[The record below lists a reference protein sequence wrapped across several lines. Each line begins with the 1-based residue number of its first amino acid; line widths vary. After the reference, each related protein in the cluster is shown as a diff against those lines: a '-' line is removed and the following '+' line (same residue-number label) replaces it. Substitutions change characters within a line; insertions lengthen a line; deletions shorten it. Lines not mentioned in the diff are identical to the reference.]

1 MLRHFLFFLAAFYI
15 ANSMKGV
22 KQNSKLNSTQHEHKT
37 SKTVLFISSN
47 HRPDHFRM
55 NSAFANVLAK
65 QYNLHFVILNSKNEK
80 ESEIKQFKQEYGKKI
95 FEKKDFIE
103 KQKNMKYESAF
114 FDVMDTGALFLFAEL
129 EIKNVFAI
137 NNNPLMPYQFEYVGK
152 SIPHRVPEFYSTEM
166 DFWRR
171 YYFTDYYTIRA
182 KYEITAKYDKLT
194 EICKSIHSRMNKMY
208 KNWEI
213 KYYNFLQTLQNN
225 EIFNEIPVKLNDKKG
240 NEENILFKYKN
251 ILEQRLEKF
260 KDSKGIMKENIWSNV
275 LQLLE
280 KLLKIKGN
288 INDIFGLLIMHGGFL
303 CDTEHASELKN
314 KLKRLEDHKWTK
326 FLEDLESEIK
336 NKKITDI
343 DYILRE
349 YPQFLEKQLKH
360 QIEDKLENEV
370 FYFRLYKFSEMLM
383 KFEVENNE
391 DYILT
396 MFFIFFEKLYE
407 RENET
412 LTISQLYKNIKAIF
426 INSDEM
432 IDFPLGDSKPDNLYY
447 VGGFHLDIEQIKKD
461 RIAMKVFNKIYGKTL
476 ELVNSN
482 SKIGKYDFIYDCKIK
497 ENMEIDGIED
507 QLADYKTKLKNPVLM
522 EYYHDEKS
530 KLEISVGI
538 IEETIKNIQIKKNK
552 CGFYEDFKQT
562 IYNEINQLKK
572 EKLKL
577 FEDLKQSGGEIE
589 KLDFYKK
596 SLNGLKHQME
606 NQKIL
611 GAKIEK
617 LKEENQKYT
626 QEMEYLIENN
636 KDVQNN
642 KKLPKEEDKKEEE
655 IKTLKNKI
663 MGNNKEIQE
672 IQNNTPV
679 NEFPSN
685 KCYFLKNQFEK
696 KIDLIEDIYKI
707 GTKIKEKMNNAKR
720 LEQKIITTTRKIN
733 TLGAEMSKLEEYK
746 ENLNDINTVIEDQK
760 IVQNKIKEI
769 NEELEKYT
777 EKMLHEKKIKT
788 DEMQQ
793 FENQIRK
800 HNQIIEEL
808 ENDRIKY
815 MSNSKKEIETLQER
829 IFYKSFNI
837 QKILDMKEE
846 LVKGTIRMLIINCNR
861 NQVIEAIAFNVE
873 IFCLPYRDD
882 QKYVAEGLKLNYFKV
897 QEKKMKENGQYYYKK
912 DDERSY
918 KFLSNL
924 SFIENMMEANDEN
937 YIDYLPLSTD
947 LIYATLGDRKYQK
960 IFEYGIE
967 KILKGK

>member
-1 MLRHFLFFLAAFYI
+1 MHQEPGPKVQCR
-15 ANSMKGV
+15 N
-22 KQNSKLNSTQHEHKT
+22 N
-37 SKTVLFISSN
+37 
-47 HRPDHFRM
+47 
-55 NSAFANVLAK
+55 
-65 QYNLHFVILNSKNEK
+65 ILNLLAYHIRIQNMHLHQQKSKKNMRTKIIISIENC
-80 ESEIKQFKQEYGKKI
+80 QKI
-95 FEKKDFIE
+95 F
-103 KQKNMKYESAF
+103 YE
-114 FDVMDTGALFLFAEL
+114 
-129 EIKNVFAI
+129 
-137 NNNPLMPYQFEYVGK
+137 
-152 SIPHRVPEFYSTEM
+152 
-166 DFWRR
+166 
-171 YYFTDYYTIRA
+171 
-182 KYEITAKYDKLT
+182 
-194 EICKSIHSRMNKMY
+194 
-208 KNWEI
+208 
-213 KYYNFLQTLQNN
+213 
-225 EIFNEIPVKLNDKKG
+225 
-240 NEENILFKYKN
+240 
-251 ILEQRLEKF
+251 
-260 KDSKGIMKENIWSNV
+260 
-275 LQLLE
+275 
-280 KLLKIKGN
+280 
-288 INDIFGLLIMHGGFL
+288 
-303 CDTEHASELKN
+303 
-314 KLKRLEDHKWTK
+314 
-326 FLEDLESEIK
+326 
-336 NKKITDI
+336 
-343 DYILRE
+343 
-349 YPQFLEKQLKH
+349 
-360 QIEDKLENEV
+360 
-370 FYFRLYKFSEMLM
+370 
-383 KFEVENNE
+383 
-391 DYILT
+391 
-396 MFFIFFEKLYE
+396 
-407 RENET
+407 
-412 LTISQLYKNIKAIF
+412 
-426 INSDEM
+426 
-432 IDFPLGDSKPDNLYY
+432 
-447 VGGFHLDIEQIKKD
+447 KD

-507 QLADYKTKLKNPVLM
+507 VNFKEIEQIKKIEENININNEILLNKKNEKSEEIKNLKNKKLKNPYEIDEINNKIHENKFTKQLADYKTKLKNPVLM

-882 QKYVAEGLKLNYFKV
+882 QKYVAEGLKLNYFKI

-947 LIYATLGDRKYQK
+947 LIYATIGCRKYQK

-967 KILKGK
+967 KILKGKYTTILNKIHDDLIKKWEKKHPTTLILEVIEEKSKNELQADEEAPRLFVNRLSVNGLSVNTFRQ